1 MPKIKFEKTL
11 LIGSGTI
18 PWYMKAKR
26 WAKKQKF
33 PISFLLLGAI
43 EWLKNFWIDVKIY
56 NNMRDID
63 RQAEALKKHWEEHD
77 EPTTPHVVETG
88 VFGDEG
94 WSIEISNPVVERGTP
109 TISTGMVTPSD
120 AQRLQEDEGDQGTT
134 Q

>member
-11 LIGSGTI
+11 LIGSGKIT
-18 PWYMKAKR
+18 WYMKAQR
-26 WAKKQKF
+26 WAKKQRF
-33 PISFLLLGAI
+33 PVSFLLLGAI

-63 RQAEALKKHWEEHD
+63 RQAEQLKKHWEEHD

-120 AQRLQEDEGDQGTT
+120 AQRLQQDEGDKGTS
-134 Q
+134 